1 MLSIPYRRS
10 IAVLMSFLLF
20 FTLVVPVSWAATA
33 PDWSGWSTPNGVVKD
48 SAGRVIITAYD
59 DHVVRIFNSDE
70 SLSQTLGI
78 LKSGGSDNTQ
88 FKGPMSVA
96 VHPITKS
103 LYVLDRENKRI
114 QVYGYHEATG
124 LYSYASTITLESTVV
139 NARSITIDASGTI
152 FIAQADNIL
161 VIFPNNSTQK
171 ITRSSALGAAGDGA
185 GNLYI
190 SRYWEHT
197 VEKYS
202 LVNGSY
208 VFQSIFAG
216 EVNKAGNDSTHLDK
230 PSNVFVGP
238 DKKVYV
244 TESGRTQVF
253 LPNGTLAMTLK
264 PTSDYNS
271 AGVFADE
278 NEILVVEARSRS
290 VYRYDISGN
299 LTGRLGERHVVT
311 YSAGSHGT
319 LNGGTSEM
327 VFPGGKPAAVP
338 TVTANNGYTFAGWS
352 SDGGKTLLAKE
363 QVEVTPVNATI
374 TYTAYYTQNKHVVT
388 YTAGSHGTLNGDTS
402 ETVNEGGK
410 PTAVPTVTANSGYTF
425 AGWSSDGGTTLLTK
439 GQVEATP
446 VNATITYTAYYTQNK
461 YVVTYAAG
469 LHGTV
474 NGSTSETVTEGGS
487 PVTVPTITAN
497 SGYTFAGWSSNGGI
511 TLLTKEQIEA
521 TTVTGAITYTAYYT
535 QIMHVVTYAAGAHGT
550 LSGST
555 SETVAEGSSPAA
567 VATVTANS
575 GYTFTGWSSDGGLTL
590 LTKEQVE
597 ATTVTGAITYTA
609 NYTQIMHVVTYAAGE
624 HGTLSGGTNETVA
637 EGSGPAAVPTVTTN
651 SGYMFAGWSSDGG
664 TTLLT
669 QAQVEATIV
678 TSAVTYTAYYTQ
690 NKHVVTYETGEHGT
704 LSGDAS
710 ETVAEGSS
718 PVAVPTVTADSGYMF
733 AGWSSD
739 GGTTLLTQAQVEA
752 TTVTSAIT
760 YTAYY
765 TQNKHVVT
773 YEAGEHGT
781 LIGNTTETVAE
792 GSGPVAVPAVTANNG
807 YTFAGWSSDGG
818 TTLLTKEQVEAASVN
833 AAITYTAYY
842 TQITHV
848 VTYAAGVQ
856 GTLSGGTTET
866 VAEGSS
872 PAAVPTVTANSG
884 YTFAGWSS
892 DGGVTL
898 LTKAQVEGTPVN
910 AAITYTA
917 HYVQI
922 THVVT
927 YAAGAQGTLVGE
939 ATETVTEGGKPAAVP
954 TVTAN
959 SGYTFSGWS
968 SDGGTTLLTKEQV
981 EATAVN
987 AAITY
992 TAYYKANA
1000 SSDGGFIY
1008 WPSAPTTEAKMLVNG
1023 KSENG
1028 GTLTTKQVDGQAVT
1042 TFAVDPKKLEN
1053 WLSAAE
1059 QKTVITIPVEL
1070 KSDVVIGELTG
1081 ENIRSL
1087 EQKQAVL
1094 KIETGYATYT
1104 LPAEQINI
1112 TAIADQIGKDIALSD
1127 IKIQISVGQ
1136 STEAMVKVVENAA
1149 ARDTFKL
1156 VLPPLDFSVQAV
1168 HGSTIIDVTKFSAYV
1183 DRTIAIPGGVD
1194 PNKITTG
1201 VVVDPDG
1208 TVRHVPTKIVVID
1221 GKYYAKVNS
1230 LTNSTYALIWNPIE
1244 FKDVAGHWA
1253 QKAVNDMGSRMVIS
1267 GIDSELFNPNK
1278 NITRAEFAAII
1289 VRGLGLKPDNGTS
1302 PFSDVKG
1309 DEWYASAI
1317 KTAYAYKLIDG
1328 FGDGTFRP
1336 ADSITREQAIAILA
1350 KAMEITGLKAKLSA
1364 VEAGELLR
1372 PFADANTVSKWAQA
1386 GMAAGLKAGIISG
1399 RTETQLAPK
1408 AFITRAEV
1416 AKIVQKLLQK
1426 SELI

>member
-1 MLSIPYRRS
+1 MLSIQYRRS
-10 IAVLMSFLLF
+10 IAVLMSCLLF
-20 FTLVVPVSWAATA
+20 FTLSIPVSWAAIA
-33 PDWSGWSTPNGVVKD
+33 PDWNGWSSPGGIVKD

-70 SLSQTLGI
+70 SLSQILGTLKITGT
-78 LKSGGSDNTQ
+78 DNTH
-88 FKGPMSVA
+88 FNGPISVA
-96 VHPITKS
+96 IHPVTKS
-103 LYVLDRENKRI
+103 LYVLERGNKRI
-114 QVYGYHEATG
+114 QVYGYQVATG
-124 LYSYASTITLESTVV
+124 LYSYSSTIALESTVT

-152 FIAQADNIL
+152 FVAQADNIL
-161 VIFPNNSTQK
+161 VIFPNNTTQK

-208 VFQSIFAG
+208 VFQSLFAG
-216 EVNKAGNDSTHLDK
+216 EVNKAGNDSTHLNN
-230 PSNVFVGP
+230 PSYVFVGP

-244 TESGRTQVF
+244 TETGRTQVY
-253 LPNGTLAMTLK
+253 LPNGNLAMSLK
-264 PTSDYNS
+264 PTSDYS
-271 AGVFADE
+271 SVSVFADA
-278 NEILVVEARSRS
+278 NEILVVDSRSRG
-290 VYRYDISGN
+290 VYRYDTSGN

-327 VFPGGKPAAVP
+327 VFPGAKPAAVP
-338 TVTANNGYTFAGWS
+338 TVTANSGYTFTGWS
-352 SDGGKTLLAKE
+352 SDGGTTLLTKA
-363 QVEVTPVNATI
+363 QVEATTVNAAITYTAYYKQNTHIVTYAAGSHGTLSGGTSETVNEGGKPTAVPTVTANSGYTFTGWSSNGGTTLLTKAQLQATTVTGAI
-374 TYTAYYTQNKHVVT
+374 TYTAYYTQNKHVVS
-388 YTAGSHGTLNGDTS
+388 YAAGSNGTLSGSTS
-402 ETVNEGGK
+402 ETVTEGSS
-410 PTAVPTVTANSGYTF
+410 PITVPTVTANSGYTF

-439 GQVEATP
+439 AQVEATT
-446 VNATITYTAYYTQNK
+446 VTGAITYTAYYIQILH
-461 YVVTYAAG
+461 VVTYAPGAQG
-469 LHGTV
+469 SLS
-474 NGSTSETVTEGGS
+474 GSTSETVAEGGS
-487 PVTVPTITAN
+487 PAMVPTVTAN
-497 SGYTFAGWSSNGGI
+497 SGYTFAGWSSDGGT
-511 TLLTKEQIEA
+511 TLLTKEQVEE

-535 QIMHVVTYAAGAHGT
+535 QIMHVVTYEAGEHGT
-550 LSGST
+550 LSGET
-555 SETVAEGSSPAA
+555 TETVAEGSSP
-567 VATVTANS
+567 VT
-575 GYTFTGWSSDGGLTL
+575 
-590 LTKEQVE
+590 
-597 ATTVTGAITYTA
+597 
-609 NYTQIMHVVTYAAGE
+609 
-624 HGTLSGGTNETVA
+624 
-637 EGSGPAAVPTVTTN
+637 VPTVTTN

-664 TTLLT
+664 ATLLT
-669 QAQVEATIV
+669 KAQV
-678 TSAVTYTAYYTQ
+678 
-690 NKHVVTYETGEHGT
+690 
-704 LSGDAS
+704 
-710 ETVAEGSS
+710 
-718 PVAVPTVTADSGYMF
+718 
-733 AGWSSD
+733 
-739 GGTTLLTQAQVEA
+739 QV

-773 YEAGEHGT
+773 YERGEHGT
-781 LIGNTTETVAE
+781 LIGETSETVAE
-792 GSGPVAVPAVTANNG
+792 GSSPVAVPTVTPNIE

-818 TTLLTKEQVEAASVN
+818 TTLLTKEQVEATPVTG
-833 AAITYTAYY
+833 AITYTAYY

-848 VTYAAGVQ
+848 VTYEAGEHGTLSGGTTETVAEGSSPAAVPTVTANSGYTFAGWSSDGGVTLLTKTQVEAMPVNAAITYTAHYVQITHVVTYAPGAQ

-898 LTKAQVEGTPVN
+898 LTQEQIEATPVN

-927 YAAGAQGTLVGE
+927 YEPGAQGTLSGE
-939 ATETVTEGGKPAAVP
+939 TTETVAEGGKPAGVP

-959 SGYTFSGWS
+959 SGYTFAGWS
-968 SDGGTTLLTKEQV
+968 SDEGVTLLTKEQV
-981 EATAVN
+981 KATTVTS
-987 AAITY
+987 AITY
-992 TAYYKANA
+992 TAYYTAA
-1000 SSDGGFIY
+1000 QIDGGFFY
-1008 WPSAPTTEAKMLVNG
+1008 WPSTPTTEANVLING
-1023 KSENG
+1023 KPENG
-1028 GTLTTKQVDGQAVT
+1028 GTLTSKQVNGQSVT

-1053 WLSAAE
+1053 WLSAAD

-1070 KSDVVIGELTG
+1070 QSDVVIGVLTG
-1081 ENIRSL
+1081 ESIRSL

-1094 KIETGYATYT
+1094 KIETGNATYT

-1112 TAIADQIGKDIALSD
+1112 NAISAQIGKDIALSD
-1127 IKIQISVGQ
+1127 VKILISVGM
-1136 STEAMVKVVENAA
+1136 STASTVKVVENAA
-1149 ARDTFKL
+1149 AKETFEL

-1168 HGSTIIDVTKFSAYV
+1168 YGDIKIDVTKFSAYV
-1183 DRTIAIPGGVD
+1183 ERTIAIPEGAD

-1201 VVVDPDG
+1201 VVVEPDG
-1208 TVRHVPTKIVVID
+1208 TVRHVPTKIIVID

-1230 LTNSTYALIWNPIE
+1230 LTNSTYALVWHPVE

-1267 GIDSELFNPNK
+1267 GIGSDLFNPNQ
-1278 NITRAEFAAII
+1278 NITRAEFAEII
-1289 VRGLGLKPDNGTS
+1289 VRGLGLKTENGTS

-1309 DEWYASAI
+1309 EEWYASAI
-1317 KTAYAYKLIDG
+1317 QTAYSYKLIDG
-1328 FGDGTFRP
+1328 FDDGTFRP

-1364 VEAGELLR
+1364 VEANELLR
-1372 PFADANTVSKWAQA
+1372 PFADADSVSKWAQA
-1386 GMAAGLKAGIISG
+1386 GMAAGLQAGIISG

-1408 AFITRAEV
+1408 AFISRAEV